1 MKWNWRVCVHFT
13 SYIYVYIPNHP
24 QKSDRNGQPFSVS
37 QSDSSWRSIKFC
49 VNHSSIPHRQ
59 DSDSGMMFPI
69 IVIVNYL
76 LRKLCG
82 YLRQS
87 TPPPCLRHHIVN
99 PLTTGNTHAKAKIV
113 GSLGNLKL
121 IAAVGATFWPAAAIA
136 LCIFMLLLKSFSF
149 CTSSPWCCCY
159 CCCRCWCCFWH
170 ADLVRSRSET
180 TADGD
185 GNANASDD
193 GDEPVNAK
201 RRCHAVWHWVSLEK
215 L

>member
-1 MKWNWRVCVHFT
+1 M
-13 SYIYVYIPNHP
+13 YIYLIIH
-24 QKSDRNGQPFSVS
+24 RNPIETDSHFLSLNLIAAGGQ
-37 QSDSSWRSIKFC
+37 SSSALTIQASC
-49 VNHSSIPHRQ
+49 T
-59 DSDSGMMFPI
+59 DTTLTGMMFPI

-87 TPPPCLRHHIVN
+87 TSPPFQPHHIVN

-149 CTSSPWCCCY
+149 CTSSP
-159 CCCRCWCCFWH
+159 
-170 ADLVRSRSET
+170 
-180 TADGD
+180 
-185 GNANASDD
+185 
-193 GDEPVNAK
+193 
-201 RRCHAVWHWVSLEK
+201 
-215 L
+215 